1 MLSKDIKW
9 MNIALRLADRNI
21 GNVYPNPSVGCLI
34 IKNDRVVGRGWT
46 QLGGRPH
53 AEAMA
58 LRQAGPNAKGATV
71 YSTLEPCSH
80 FGQTPPC
87 CDALIAAGIKRLV
100 GGMRDP
106 DPRVNGNGFLKLR
119 QAGIEVTDGI
129 QEGLATELNNGFV
142 SKIKNKTPI
151 VTLKLA
157 TSIDSKISTKMGESK
172 WITGNQARHSV
183 HFQRSRHDAIL
194 TGIGTVIADDPMLNC
209 RLKGL
214 ENRSPV
220 RVILDTKLKIS
231 AKNQIASSAAEYET
245 IVFTTNEAK
254 HRKQVQ
260 LEKLGIKIERIEMDK
275 NGRVLINS
283 VLATLAGNG
292 ITSVLV
298 ESGGQLA
305 AEFIRLNLVDYLLVY
320 CAPIVIGGDGG
331 DAIASVGL
339 NKLDMAFP
347 FERIKTE
354 NLGIDLLETYKRRV

>member
-1 MLSKDIKW
+1 MCSKDIKW

-58 LRQAGPNAKGATV
+58 LGQAGPNAAGATV

-87 CDALIAAGIKRLV
+87 SDALIAAGIKRLV

-119 QAGIEVTDGI
+119 EAGIEVTDGV
-129 QEGLATELNNGFV
+129 QEELAIELNKSFV
-142 SKIKNKTPI
+142 SKIKNKSPV

-209 RLKGL
+209 RIKGL
-214 ENRSPV
+214 EDRSPV

-231 AKNQIASSAAEYET
+231 ANNQIASSAAEYET

-254 HRKQVQ
+254 HGKQVQ
-260 LEKLGIKIERIEMDK
+260 LEKLGIKIEPTEMDK
-275 NGRVLINS
+275 NGKVSIIAVLEA
-283 VLATLAGNG
+283 LADNG

-320 CAPIVIGGDGG
+320 RAPIVIGGDGVA
-331 DAIASVGL
+331 AIGNVGL
-339 NKLDMAFP
+339 STLNMAVP
-347 FERIKTE
+347 FERIQTE
-354 NLGIDLLETYKRRV
+354 GLGIDLLDTYRRRV